1 MKHADAL
8 LAKWQA
14 SSAWLPSG
22 RLHLQQGPIDLV
34 IRAEGSETETQ
45 AAYRQAAE
53 SFDEILP
60 GLIRD
65 LKRLRAP
72 LTSKENSAWSSP
84 TAERMHRAC
93 RPHAALWITPMAA
106 VAGAVADT
114 ILAAMREGR
123 RLERAYVN
131 NGGDIAFHIGE
142 GRSFKVGLV
151 TSLQSPGVG
160 GRTEIPHESPVR
172 GVATSGFDGRSLSR
186 GIADAVTV
194 LARDAATADAAAT
207 MIANAVDADHPAI
220 LRRPAEELQ
229 ADSDLG
235 RSPVTVAV
243 GKLPAK
249 VIEAALNSGA
259 ATAEGMLRGNLIEGA
274 NLALRNR
281 RVTLQNAKGK
291 VVTRWN

>member
-1 MKHADAL
+1 M
-8 LAKWQA
+8 
-14 SSAWLPSG
+14 
-22 RLHLQQGPIDLV
+22 
-34 IRAEGSETETQ
+34 
-45 AAYRQAAE
+45 
-53 SFDEILP
+53 
-60 GLIRD
+60 
-65 LKRLRAP
+65 
-72 LTSKENSAWSSP
+72 
-84 TAERMHRAC
+84 
-93 RPHAALWITPMAA
+93 
-106 VAGAVADT
+106 
-114 ILAAMREGR
+114 
-123 RLERAYVN
+123 
-131 NGGDIAFHIGE
+131 
-142 GRSFKVGLV
+142 
-151 TSLQSPGVG
+151 
-160 GRTEIPHESPVR
+160 
-172 GVATSGFDGRSLSR
+172 
-186 GIADAVTV
+186 